1 MSYAK
6 NIRTAALE
14 DISPSDLG
22 RQILVGELHDL
33 KRVKLVGVEHH
44 LNSPGAIWVEEKVPD
59 QQELVRRLIR
69 MTPNSLVLYAPG
81 KRVIELPSDGEVKD
95 ISPFPMVV

>member
-1 MSYAK
+1 MSYA
-6 NIRTAALE
+6 NTIRTAALV

-22 RQILVGELHDL
+22 RQILIGELHDL
-33 KRVKLVGVEHH
+33 KRVKLVGVEHQ
-44 LNSPGAIWVEEKVPD
+44 LNSPGSIWVEEEVPD
-59 QQELVRRLIR
+59 PESPRRWYIK

-95 ISPFPMVV
+95 ISPFPMVG